1 MKKQKIKRIG
11 FIVISLAII
20 ITAFICVDSLL
31 PEPIEKSLE
40 FWGINPKDN
49 SEYMDE
55 ELYIHD
61 KQFFVYTA
69 VDTDGENDVYTITT
83 GDIKGPKLNKYEIV
97 SNSEIEDIKLN
108 VSEYSENLYI
118 SNYPER
124 EIKKGSK
131 YLGSIYV
138 GIVPATCSS
147 VLINGHEAK
156 IVYQSFNLNGTDVA
170 FNLYY
175 CAIEDVYDANL
186 LLTDN
191 DGTKYSVKPVEKDG
205 LFYSSIE
212 IVE

>member
-11 FIVISLAII
+11 FIVISLVII
-20 ITAFICVDSLL
+20 ITAFMFVDSLL

-40 FWGINPKDN
+40 FWGITPKDN

-55 ELYIHD
+55 ELSIHD

-69 VDTDGENDVYTITT
+69 VDSDGENDVYTITT
-83 GDIKGPKLNKYEIV
+83 GDIKGPKYEIV
-97 SNSEIEDIKLN
+97 SNSEIEDIQLK

-175 CAIEDVYDANL
+175 CAIEDVYNANL
-186 LLTDN
+186 LLTDH
-191 DGTKYSVKPVEKDG
+191 DGTKYSVTPIEKDG
-205 LFYSSIE
+205 LFYPNIE
-212 IVE
+212 IVK